1 MKKQFDFKSDR
12 FYNSN
17 HFWSKQDD
25 AGIVTVGMDELGLDS
40 LGEMAYLTLP
50 AVGTPVEMGKVMG
63 SMEAAKMTGELFAPI
78 SGIVVEKNDAV
89 LQNPFLVNEDP
100 FDKGWLIKIEPAN
113 WEEESGAMVSND
125 ELSAWMESEIE
136 RFETQGMAG

>member
-17 HFWSKQDD
+17 HLWSKQDA

-89 LQNPFLVNEDP
+89 LQNPLLVNEDP

>member
-89 LQNPFLVNEDP
+89 LQNPLLVNEDP

>member
-1 MKKQFDFKSDR
+1 MNKQFDFKLDR

-17 HFWSKQDD
+17 HLWMKKGDN
-25 AGIVTVGMDELGLDS
+25 GHVTVGMDELGLDS

-50 AVGTPVEMGKVMG
+50 AVGTPVEMGKAMG

-89 LQNPFLVNEDP
+89 LQNPLLVNEDSY
-100 FDKGWLIKIEPAN
+100 DTGWLVKIKPTN
-113 WEEESGAMVSND
+113 WTEESAAMVSGD
-125 ELSAWMESEIE
+125 ALPGWIDAEIE
-136 RFETQGMAG
+136 RFEIQGIIE

>member
-1 MKKQFDFKSDR
+1 LKKQFDLKADR

-17 HFWSKQDD
+17 HLWSKQEDD
-25 AGIVTVGMDELGLDS
+25 GRITIGMDELGLDS

-50 AVGTPVEMGKVMG
+50 TVGTPIEMGKVMG

-89 LQNPFLVNEDP
+89 LQNPLLINEDP

-113 WEEESGAMVSND
+113 WAEESGAMVSGD
-125 ELSAWMESEIE
+125 ALPDWMKSEIE
-136 RFETQGMAG
+136 RFETQGIAG

>member
-17 HFWSKQDD
+17 HFWSKQDY

-89 LQNPFLVNEDP
+89 LQNPLLVNEDP

>member
-89 LQNPFLVNEDP
+89 LQNPLLVNEDP

-113 WEEESGAMVSND
+113 WEEESDAMVSND
-125 ELSAWMESEIE
+125 ELPAWMESEIE

>member
-89 LQNPFLVNEDP
+89 LQNPLLVNEDP

-125 ELSAWMESEIE
+125 ELSEWMESEIE

>member
-1 MKKQFDFKSDR
+1 
-12 FYNSN
+12 
-17 HFWSKQDD
+17 
-25 AGIVTVGMDELGLDS
+25 
-40 LGEMAYLTLP
+40 
-50 AVGTPVEMGKVMG
+50 
-63 SMEAAKMTGELFAPI
+63 MTGELFAPI

-89 LQNPFLVNEDP
+89 LQNPLLVNEDP